1 MTFATS
7 IRMPLPDQ
15 LFTHLDQLAA
25 FEGGPYPVVSLYLN
39 MRPDN
44 HGRDSFEPFLRKEL
58 GERLRAFHAEGPERE
73 SLGRDAEKIRAYVNE
88 VDPSVNGLAIF
99 SCSGADL
106 FDAIVLHSPID
117 QHRLFIAGQPHL
129 YPLARGLEACPRFA
143 VLLADTNSARLFVVA
158 DNAVQQAGRVEGV
171 RTRRH
176 KMGGWSQA
184 RYQRHIENYHLHHAK
199 EVAETLARVVREEG
213 IESIIISGNEVIVPL
228 LKEHFSKD
236 VSSRIVDVIKLGAH
250 TPERDILDAT
260 IAAMRVRDAETDR
273 ERVEALLG
281 AYRANGLGCVGVD
294 ETRLALERGQV
305 DELVITTVPEVLDT
319 EPGLTGHV
327 ATDAQQRS
335 AGSPNGTPEERVAN
349 ELVVSARQTSA
360 KIRFIEEAA
369 LMAAVGGVGAFLR
382 FKL

>member
-1 MTFATS
+1 
-7 IRMPLPDQ
+7 MPLPDQ
-15 LFTHLDQLAA
+15 LFTQLDQLAA
-25 FEGGPYPVVSLYLN
+25 FESGFYPVVSLYLN

-44 HGRDSFEPFLRKEL
+44 HGRDNFEPFLRKEL

-73 SLGRDAEKIRAYVNE
+73 SLGRDAAKIRAYMNG
-88 VDPSVNGLAIF
+88 VDPSLNGLAIF
-99 SCSGADL
+99 SCAGAEF
-106 FDAIVLHSPID
+106 FDAIVLPVPIE
-117 QHRLFIAGQPHL
+117 QHRLYIADQPHL
-129 YPLARGLEACPRFA
+129 YPLARALGACPRFA

-158 DNAVQQAGRVEGV
+158 GNAVQQTERVEGV
-171 RTRRH
+171 RTRRQ
-176 KMGGWSQA
+176 KMGGWTQP

-213 IESIIISGNEVIVPL
+213 IDSIIISGNDVIVPL

-236 VSSRIVDVIKLGAH
+236 VSDRIVDVIKLGAH
-250 TPERDILDAT
+250 APERDILDAT
-260 IAAMRVRDAETDR
+260 VAAMRVKDAETDR

-305 DELVITTVPEVLDT
+305 DELVIATVPELLDT
-319 EPGLTGHV
+319 DPIMANRATTG
-327 ATDAQQRS
+327 AEQRS
-335 AGSPNGTPEERVAN
+335 ASPEGTPEERVAN
-349 ELVVSARQTSA
+349 ELIVKARQTSA